1 MINKNPRTTRTSNIS
16 WPDLVFLAEA
26 DREPF
31 ADAQIITLYS
41 HCLNIAE
48 ETNRPLQEIKQAEQV
63 EVFRTH
69 LRIVIDED
77 IVDDETVIKA
87 LDFLIHIDNFAVGT
101 KKEFGPKKSFEYKKL
116 H

>member
-1 MINKNPRTTRTSNIS
+1 MNLIKSKID
-16 WPDLVFLAEA
+16 WPNLVFLAEST
-26 DREPF
+26 REPF

-48 ETNRPLQEIKQAEQV
+48 ETNRPLQEIRQAEQV
-63 EVFRTH
+63 EVFRDH

-77 IVDDETVIKA
+77 IVDDETVLKA
-87 LDFLIHIDNFAVGT
+87 LDFIVHIDNFAVGT
-101 KKEFGPKKSFEYKKL
+101 KKEFGPQKSFEYKKL